1 MRVLRTVMVVVLVG
15 LLLGTAASGV
25 AADSVEWT
33 EPQALNIVDIAG
45 QVPDSVLAGHIVSY
59 SGGGGVVLYESAQ
72 VISDTLQITVQASPR
87 YVDWWG
93 GAYVFNTLGQMPNY
107 DHIAST
113 MPAATVRLYLNSQDI
128 TDNVMQ
134 VEYLDPGPTTPT
146 TNAADWY
153 RYPEAKHT
161 VSGASLLSSEG
172 LNLPANM
179 GGSIYVLY
187 QPADTSAEVWITAVY
202 TLPVPDVVTVE
213 YLGHQTQ
220 TFQSFLGDY
229 SPGDAGSIEP
239 LVQQLRA
246 IYEDRHP
253 RIYINAPSGTN
264 YVLFNYPTAEFDIYA
279 SSDENRYRSIG
290 GTVRLAP
297 DNAMLSQNLQ
307 HGGAFPLN
315 LVYQDAD
322 QSAGPYLSL
331 LPQVDRFTPPEY
343 FVLPGVEFDSCFYTG
358 DCSLAKLEEIYDA
371 TAEISV
377 VYLKATPNSSQV
389 QAVSLRAADTNYVVG
404 VSEVKLTSKAEVVV
418 NAPAAYRVFIPL
430 ILRQVPLAADV
441 DHPAGL
447 FELDSGRMVGYVP

>member
-202 TLPVPDVVTVE
+202 T
-213 YLGHQTQ
+213 
-220 TFQSFLGDY
+220 S
-229 SPGDAGSIEP
+229 AGSRCGDGPVFGAPNTNLSVFPGGLFSGRCGQSSRE

-246 IYEDRHP
+246 TYEDRHP

-264 YVLFNYPTAEFDIYA
+264 YVLFNYPVSDFNIYA
-279 SSDENRYRSIG
+279 
-290 GTVRLAP
+290 T
-297 DNAMLSQNLQ
+297 
-307 HGGAFPLN
+307 
-315 LVYQDAD
+315 
-322 QSAGPYLSL
+322 
-331 LPQVDRFTPPEY
+331 QV
-343 FVLPGVEFDSCFYTG
+343 
-358 DCSLAKLEEIYDA
+358 
-371 TAEISV
+371 
-377 VYLKATPNSSQV
+377 
-389 QAVSLRAADTNYVVG
+389 
-404 VSEVKLTSKAEVVV
+404 
-418 NAPAAYRVFIPL
+418 
-430 ILRQVPLAADV
+430 
-441 DHPAGL
+441 
-447 FELDSGRMVGYVP
+447 